1 MARLLRVEF
10 PGAIYHVTCRMVG
23 DWRTEPSRLF
33 RDDADRERFIEQL
46 AERVRQYHVRLFLFV
61 CMTNHWHLVFETP
74 EANCA
79 RFMQAI
85 ATAYTVS
92 YNVRHRRHGHLL
104 DGRYKAR
111 LVEGD
116 AYLLALSRYVHLNPV
131 QVGALKDKPIEE
143 RIESLR
149 AYRWSSYPSY
159 IGTRKPLAF
168 VEHGPLLHELSGPQ
182 RDCRKRYREF
192 VETGLAET
200 DEDFQAALKRS
211 PRSIG
216 GDGFRSWIDELYQKR
231 LEKHPRPEDA
241 AFRHV
246 TQPLPIAVVLATVAE
261 VFQVDIGEFSRRRH
275 DSPLR
280 AVAARFLIRYAG
292 QGQRDVADRLAIGS
306 GAAVCNQLTRLG
318 VKLAADRRLRSLVRQ
333 TEERLEAAER
343 TVASSAWISG
353 ANAKEDR

>member
-1 MARLLRVEF
+1 MDCF
-10 PGAIYHVTCRMVG
+10 
-23 DWRTEPSRLF
+23 
-33 RDDADRERFIEQL
+33 
-46 AERVRQYHVRLFLFV
+46 
-61 CMTNHWHLVFETP
+61 
-74 EANCA
+74 
-79 RFMQAI
+79 
-85 ATAYTVS
+85 
-92 YNVRHRRHGHLL
+92 
-104 DGRYKAR
+104 
-111 LVEGD
+111 
-116 AYLLALSRYVHLNPV
+116 YLMALSRYVHLNPV
-131 QVGALKDKPIEE
+131 RVGALKDTPIEE
-143 RIESLR
+143 RVEALR

-159 IGTRKPLAF
+159 IGARKPLAF
-168 VEHGPLLHELSGPQ
+168 VEHGPLLAELPGPQ

-192 VETGLAET
+192 VETGLADT
-200 DEDFQAALKRS
+200 DEDFKAALKRS

-216 GDGFRSWIDELYQKR
+216 GDSFRSWIDELYQKR

-241 AFRHV
+241 AFRHA
-246 TQPLPIAVVLATVAE
+246 TQPLPVAVVLATVAE
-261 VFQVDIGEFSRRRH
+261 MFQVDIGEFSRRRH

-343 TVASSAWISG
+343 TVASSGWISG